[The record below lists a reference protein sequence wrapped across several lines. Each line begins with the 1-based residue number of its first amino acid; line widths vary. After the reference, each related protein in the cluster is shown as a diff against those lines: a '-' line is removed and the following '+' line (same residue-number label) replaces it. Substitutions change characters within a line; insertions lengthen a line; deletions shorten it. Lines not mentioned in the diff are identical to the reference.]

1 LNYKAPFLLDLGFLH
16 SNNFANGDGM
26 SNQINNTSDGTAAES
41 PKWFN
46 SPISYYEG
54 SIDSIRHHI
63 PNFERRTFALTDPSA
78 ELSWLNQRLDTIVR
92 KPTPD
97 DKTFVP
103 VGVVSKEYVL
113 IPHNEVVDIAER
125 ALRSANIDPRLVW
138 AELDITEYGER
149 MNLSLYLPDNFTF
162 DPGDGNRMALRLE
175 LFNSVEGSTRFRA
188 LMGWFRFVCSNGLI
202 IGITKSDFRRRH
214 IGNLRVSD
222 VSTVLLSGI
231 KESEAEIRNF
241 GVWREKS
248 IQPKTLRNWIEDHL
262 KKYWGFKAAT
272 RTYHIATSGY
282 DINIVGQYK
291 DKTPL
296 TIRVKGAKR
305 VPGTPKSSQNLFDI
319 SQILAWLAKERR
331 DVQEQLIWRE
341 QIPEILKPL
350 MS

>member
-1 LNYKAPFLLDLGFLH
+1 MSRL
-16 SNNFANGDGM
+16 SNPSLVDSTQAN
-26 SNQINNTSDGTAAES
+26 

-46 SPISYYEG
+46 SPISYYKG
-54 SIDSIRHHI
+54 SIDSIRRHI
-63 PNFERRTFALTDPSA
+63 PNFERRAFALTDPNA
-78 ELSWLNQRLDTIVR
+78 ELSRLNQHLDTIVR
-92 KPTPD
+92 KPTAD

-113 IPHNEVVDIAER
+113 IPHNEVVDIVER
-125 ALRSANIDPRLVW
+125 ALRRANIDPSAVM
-138 AELDITEYGER
+138 AELEITEYGER
-149 MNLSLYLPDNFTF
+149 MNLSLYLPDDFGF
-162 DPGDGNRMALRLE
+162 DPGDGNWMALRLE

-214 IGNLRVSD
+214 IGNLRISD

-241 GVWREKS
+241 GDWRSQS
-248 IQPKTLRNWIEDHL
+248 IQPKRLRNWIENPL
-262 KKYWGFKAAT
+262 KKCWGFKAAT
-272 RTYHIATSGY
+272 RTYHIARSGY

-291 DKTPL
+291 DQTPL

-305 VPGTPKSSQNLFDI
+305 VPGTPKSSQNLFDL